1 MILVTP
7 LLITLLLYSH
17 KHFSDYLANE
27 NGSTIFL
34 QPTDKKEIANI
45 KSSLNSDKTSGP
57 NSIPCTM
64 LFLSKNEAIGRF
76 IQPFFHDCFFQ
87 SVLKNCRSYSC
98 FYERF
103 KIKLQ

>member
-7 LLITLLLYSH
+7 ILITLLLYSH

-45 KSSLNSDKTSGP
+45 KASLNSDKTSGP

-76 IQPFFHDCFFQ
+76 IQLFFHDCFFQ
-87 SVLKNCRSYSC
+87 SVLKTAKVIPVFMKDS
-98 FYERF
+98 
-103 KIKLQ
+103 K